1 MILPGEEDQVGH
13 RAHEDEDAVKG
24 EGDEKQVEISV
35 VPLTNAVTN
44 PGTVVVEPEA
54 VQSEDNQWSKE

>member
-1 MILPGEEDQVGH
+1 MGH
-13 RAHEDEDAVKG
+13 RAHKDEDAVKG
-24 EGDEKQVEISV
+24 EGDEKQIEISV

-54 VQSEDNQWSKE
+54 VQSEDN